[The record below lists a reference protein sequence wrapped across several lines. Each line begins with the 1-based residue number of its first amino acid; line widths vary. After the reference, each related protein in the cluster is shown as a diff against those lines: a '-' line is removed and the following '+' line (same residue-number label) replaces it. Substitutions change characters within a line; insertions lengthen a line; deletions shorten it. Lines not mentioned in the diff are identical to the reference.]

1 MKIMNTINETAK
13 LCKEQNVGI
22 SRNHIRHL
30 ANTGIIPCVKI
41 GNKILINWQ
50 GLMTYLATNHLDPPE
65 KSAGI
70 RKISA

>member
-1 MKIMNTINETAK
+1 MKMINSINETAK

-30 ANTGIIPCVKI
+30 ANSGIIPCVKI
-41 GNKILINWQ
+41 GNKVLVNWD
-50 GLMTYLATNHLDPPE
+50 GLMTYLTTNHLAPPE
-65 KSAGI
+65 ETPKI

>member
-22 SRNHIRHL
+22 SRHHIRHL
-30 ANTGIIPCVKI
+30 ANTGVIPCVKI

-50 GLMTYLATNHLDPPE
+50 GLMDYLNTNHLAPPE
-65 KSAGI
+65 ETPKI